1 MAEQLKLPGFDAGLA
16 GLSAQASHTH
26 SGHNYGHKLLF
37 ALFPSAEQAQHIHE
51 RAQALLAQQRWTDMP
66 ISAADLHLTLQVI
79 GDYPDGVPKN
89 VVSAATRAAEQVR
102 ANAFQIEFDQVQSLT
117 GHGALVFQQEHR
129 NPGLQSLI
137 QQLSQAL
144 AEHGFA
150 RHPLGTPHMTLLFS
164 HGRISKQPIR
174 PISWSATQFVLI
186 HSHGGKHHLE
196 RLEKWP
202 LASSY

>member
-1 MAEQLKLPGFDAGLA
+1 MAEQLKLPGFDGSLPA
-16 GLSAQASHTH
+16 LSAQASHMH
-26 SGHNYGHKLLF
+26 SGHHAGQKLLF

-51 RAQALLAQQRWTDMP
+51 RAQALLAQSRWTETP
-66 ISAADLHLTLQVI
+66 IAASDLHLTLQVI
-79 GDYPDGVPKN
+79 GDYPDGVQKN
-89 VVSAATRAAEQVR
+89 VVSAAMHAAEQVR
-102 ANAFQIEFDQVQSLT
+102 ADAIQIAFDQVQSLT
-117 GHGALVFQQEHR
+117 GHGALVFQEEHR

-174 PISWSATQFVLI
+174 PIAWTANEFVLM

-196 RLEKWP
+196 RLGKWP
-202 LASSY
+202 LASSN